1 MYDRSTCYYICP
13 YDSISVT
20 NSSVGV
26 TTTSLSRPCIG
37 LVHIRP
43 TNTTKVKAGM
53 GSESTLPSSSLC
65 SIAETHFPFNYV
77 CPAAI
82 WWTFEAFYFVRH
94 TQRALHPAPPPPPQ
108 GEWLVDVTLPS
119 NIPFDRQMKKLTI
132 LARRAHRKRHALVV
146 RGLSDNHTSFGWS
159 EVQSTCPN
167 KVLTNEDYSRSDGER
182 ASIWRWAGMRKLS
195 EGEPARLGC
204 ATTFAAFCDQVR
216 SATALPVT
224 LWAYSMPARCPS
236 MAQRVSSFAF
246 ASVFRPEVLVPHRNG
261 SKPPAYQLGR
271 AFPQLY
277 LHPVST
283 MSTAH
288 QDAKK
293 SYFWL
298 RLFRGRKVVRLWPLD
313 SLPMDGTAEGRF
325 EAHPTRCAEFTINPG
340 DLLYAPPEMWHAVKT
355 VEPSLMVSSNY
366 FPAVHASAERRHIRL
381 PV

>member
-1 MYDRSTCYYICP
+1 M
-13 YDSISVT
+13 
-20 NSSVGV
+20 
-26 TTTSLSRPCIG
+26 
-37 LVHIRP
+37 
-43 TNTTKVKAGM
+43 
-53 GSESTLPSSSLC
+53 TLP
-65 SIAETHFPFNYV
+65 
-77 CPAAI
+77 
-82 WWTFEAFYFVRH
+82 R
-94 TQRALHPAPPPPPQ
+94 R
-108 GEWLVDVTLPS
+108 
-119 NIPFDRQMKKLTI
+119 PFDRTKSHDTCPLGPQEG
-132 LARRAHRKRHALVV
+132 HALGV

-298 RLFRGRKVVRLWPLD
+298 RLFRGRKVVRLWPLIAPWMNGGGAIRSTPHPVCGVHD
-313 SLPMDGTAEGRF
+313 QSGR
-325 EAHPTRCAEFTINPG
+325 P
-340 DLLYAPPEMWHAVKT
+340 LYAPPEMWHAVKT
-355 VEPSLMVSSNY
+355 VG
-366 FPAVHASAERRHIRL
+366 PA
-381 PV
+381 